1 MRKNFKY
8 ILEERLQYM
17 LTWQKECLE
26 YFKHQQIKEKA
37 KLKYYQTR
45 KLESLFCDIYYFPIN
60 VLRFLKRQR
69 QKRTFIKGCTEIE
82 VLREEIDKIDNIKKI
97 GGNNGQY

>member
-17 LTWQKECLE
+17 LTWQKGCLE
-26 YFKHQQIKEKA
+26 YFKHQQIQEKA
-37 KLKYYQTR
+37 KLKYYQDR
-45 KLESLFCDIYYFPIN
+45 KLESLFNNIYYFPIN

-97 GGNNGQY
+97 GGNNG

>member
-1 MRKNFKY
+1 MNKNFKY

-26 YFKHQQIKEKA
+26 YFKHQQIQEKA
-37 KLKYYQTR
+37 KLKYYQDR
-45 KLESLFCDIYYFPIN
+45 KVESLFCDIYYFPMN

-82 VLREEIDKIDNIKKI
+82 VLRERKERARELK
-97 GGNNGQY
+97 